1 MCIRDSEIRE
11 AKDVIV
17 EELYKRP
24 DSEEIS
30 HLLVEH
36 ITQPVKE
43 YISKLVGGK
52 EEASNRLNTY
62 QALEQIKEPI
72 EVLDEDKK
80 KESLDEVV
88 SEMKAKLS
96 MLSQRHIRI
105 LNILAQNRDMWM
117 TYNEISAH
125 TSPPLTPSCI
135 RGYISDLVNNY
146 KIPIDKKMHGKI
158 TKVRLPSRVFK
169 QLAITRLNESLD
181 E

>member
-1 MCIRDSEIRE
+1 M
-11 AKDVIV
+11 
-17 EELYKRP
+17 
-24 DSEEIS
+24 
-30 HLLVEH
+30 
-36 ITQPVKE
+36 
-43 YISKLVGGK
+43 
-52 EEASNRLNTY
+52 
-62 QALEQIKEPI
+62 
-72 EVLDEDKK
+72 LDEDKK